1 MTARPA
7 FSTAFEAEQLEL
19 LDALEPIEDITPEWA
34 WGGTTGKGVKV
45 AIVDSGVD
53 ADHPVIDGRVAGYMA
68 ISVSPEGELVFD
80 DSPHEDMSGHGT
92 ACAGLVLGIAPEC
105 ELYSVRVMGRKGGKG
120 SALVAGLHWVIENGM
135 QAANLSLGTTM
146 RDFFGTLHEVTDE
159 AYFRHVV
166 LVTAANNFPTP
177 SFPCEFASVVS
188 VASHETNDPYLFY
201 YNPAPPTEFGAFG
214 IDVPAAWKG
223 GGVSKVTGNSF
234 AAPHITGVVARI
246 LEKHPSLTVFQVKAV
261 LRALSANVVHRG
273 ASRLS
278 NPGVPM
284 YRRLCDVDP

>member
-234 AAPHITGVVARI
+234 AAPHITGVVTRI

-261 LRALSANVVHRG
+261 LRALAANVVHRG
-273 ASRLS
+273 AT
-278 NPGVPM
+278 G
-284 YRRLCDVDP
+284 

>member
-19 LDALEPIEDITPEWA
+19 LDALEPIEDITPDWA
-34 WGGTTGKGVKV
+34 WGGTSGKGVKV

-68 ISVSPEGELVFD
+68 ISVSPEGELVYD

-135 QAANLSLGTTM
+135 QVANLSLGTTM

-234 AAPHITGVVARI
+234 AAPHITGVVTRI

-261 LRALSANVVHRG
+261 LRALAANVVHRRAAG
-273 ASRLS
+273 
-278 NPGVPM
+278 
-284 YRRLCDVDP
+284 

>member
-19 LDALEPIEDITPEWA
+19 LDALEPIEDITPDWA
-34 WGGTTGKGVKV
+34 WGGTSGKGVKV

-68 ISVSPEGELVFD
+68 ISVSPEGELVYD

-261 LRALSANVVHRG
+261 LRALAANVVHRRAAG
-273 ASRLS
+273 
-278 NPGVPM
+278 
-284 YRRLCDVDP
+284 

>member
-7 FSTAFEAEQLEL
+7 FSTAFEAERLEL
-19 LDALEPIEDITPEWA
+19 LDALEPIEDITPDWA
-34 WGGTTGKGVKV
+34 WGGTSGKGVKV

-68 ISVSPEGELVFD
+68 INVSPEGELVYD

-135 QAANLSLGTTM
+135 QTANLSLGTTM

-261 LRALSANVVHRG
+261 LRALAANVVHRRAAG
-273 ASRLS
+273 
-278 NPGVPM
+278 
-284 YRRLCDVDP
+284 

>member
-19 LDALEPIEDITPEWA
+19 LDALEPIEDITPDWA
-34 WGGTTGKGVKV
+34 WGGTSGKGVKV

-68 ISVSPEGELVFD
+68 ISVSPEGELVYD

-234 AAPHITGVVARI
+234 AAPHITGVVTRI

-261 LRALSANVVHRG
+261 LRALAANVVHRREAG
-273 ASRLS
+273 
-278 NPGVPM
+278 
-284 YRRLCDVDP
+284 

>member
-1 MTARPA
+1 
-7 FSTAFEAEQLEL
+7 
-19 LDALEPIEDITPEWA
+19 
-34 WGGTTGKGVKV
+34 
-45 AIVDSGVD
+45 
-53 ADHPVIDGRVAGYMA
+53 
-68 ISVSPEGELVFD
+68 
-80 DSPHEDMSGHGT
+80 
-92 ACAGLVLGIAPEC
+92 
-105 ELYSVRVMGRKGGKG
+105 
-120 SALVAGLHWVIENGM
+120 
-135 QAANLSLGTTM
+135 M

-261 LRALSANVVHRG
+261 LRALAANVVHR
-273 ASRLS
+273 
-278 NPGVPM
+278 
-284 YRRLCDVDP
+284 RRAG